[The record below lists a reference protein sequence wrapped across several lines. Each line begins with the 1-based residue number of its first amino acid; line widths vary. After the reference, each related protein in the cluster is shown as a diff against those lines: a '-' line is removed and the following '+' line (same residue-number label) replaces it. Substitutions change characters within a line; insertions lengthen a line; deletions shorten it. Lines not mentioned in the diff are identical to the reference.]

1 MKQTQQIAEGTHFSA
16 LSTGSFSQLNN
27 YVLPVAP
34 GMEIQ
39 GKVFMGQTLQ
49 TTGAEISFQSF
60 APGKETGFLHTHQT
74 HEELYIFVSG
84 KGEFQVDGQVFPV
97 GEGSVVRVAPEGK
110 RSVRNNGTEPLI
122 MICVQYKAQT
132 FTAQD
137 AADGQLL
144 QEPVKVTHCKKVNNG
159 ADSDESPL
167 FSYTESPS

>member
-16 LSTGSFSQLNN
+16 LSTGSFSQLND

-97 GEGSVVRVAPEGK
+97 GEGSVVRVASEGK

-144 QEPVKVTHCKKVNNG
+144 QEPVKW
-159 ADSDESPL
+159 
-167 FSYTESPS
+167 

>member
-1 MKQTQQIAEGTHFSA
+1 MKQIQQIATGAHFSA
-16 LSTGSFSQLNN
+16 VSTGSFSELNE

-49 TTGAEISFQSF
+49 ATGAEISFQSF

-84 KGEFQVDGQVFPV
+84 KGEFQVDGKVFPV
-97 GEGSVVRVAPEGK
+97 AEGSVVRVAPEGK
-110 RSVRNNGTEPLI
+110 RSVRNNGTEPLV
-122 MICVQYKAQT
+122 MICVQYKANA

-137 AADGQLL
+137 ATDGQIL
-144 QEPVKVTHCKKVNNG
+144 QEPVKW
-159 ADSDESPL
+159 
-167 FSYTESPS
+167 

>member
-16 LSTGSFSQLNN
+16 LSTGSFSQLND
-27 YVLPVAP
+27 YVLPVDP

-74 HEELYIFVSG
+74 HEELYISVSG

-144 QEPVKVTHCKKVNNG
+144 QEPVKW
-159 ADSDESPL
+159 
-167 FSYTESPS
+167 

>member
-16 LSTGSFSQLNN
+16 LSTGSFSQLND

-97 GEGSVVRVAPEGK
+97 GGGSVVRVAPEGK

-144 QEPVKVTHCKKVNNG
+144 QEPVKW
-159 ADSDESPL
+159 
-167 FSYTESPS
+167 

>member
-16 LSTGSFSQLNN
+16 LSTGSFSQLND

-137 AADGQLL
+137 AG
-144 QEPVKVTHCKKVNNG
+144 P
-159 ADSDESPL
+159 
-167 FSYTESPS
+167 TENSRIVASRSGSGVQCSS

>member
-16 LSTGSFSQLNN
+16 LSTGSFSQLND

-60 APGKETGFLHTHQT
+60 APRKETGSLHTHQT

-144 QEPVKVTHCKKVNNG
+144 QEPVKW
-159 ADSDESPL
+159 
-167 FSYTESPS
+167 

>member
-1 MKQTQQIAEGTHFSA
+1 MKQIQQIATGAHFSA
-16 LSTGSFSQLNN
+16 VSTGSFSELNE

-39 GKVFMGQTLQ
+39 GKVFMGQALQ
-49 TTGAEISFQSF
+49 ATGAEISFQSF

-97 GEGSVVRVAPEGK
+97 AEGSVVRVALEGK
-110 RSVRNNGTEPLI
+110 RSVRNHGTEPLV
-122 MICVQYKAQT
+122 MICVQYKANA

-137 AADGQLL
+137 ATDGQIL
-144 QEPVKVTHCKKVNNG
+144 QEPVKW
-159 ADSDESPL
+159 
-167 FSYTESPS
+167 

>member
-1 MKQTQQIAEGTHFSA
+1 MKQAQQIAEGTHFSA
-16 LSTGSFSQLNN
+16 LSTGSFSQLND

-144 QEPVKVTHCKKVNNG
+144 QEPVKW
-159 ADSDESPL
+159 
-167 FSYTESPS
+167 

>member
-16 LSTGSFSQLNN
+16 LSTGSISQLND

-60 APGKETGFLHTHQT
+60 APGKETGFRQTHQT

-97 GEGSVVRVAPEGK
+97 GEGSVVRVDPEGK

-144 QEPVKVTHCKKVNNG
+144 QEPVKW
-159 ADSDESPL
+159 
-167 FSYTESPS
+167 

>member
-1 MKQTQQIAEGTHFSA
+1 MKQIQQIATGAHFSA
-16 LSTGSFSQLNN
+16 VSTGSFSELNE

-144 QEPVKVTHCKKVNNG
+144 QEPVKW
-159 ADSDESPL
+159 
-167 FSYTESPS
+167 

>member
-16 LSTGSFSQLNN
+16 LSTGSFSQLND

-144 QEPVKVTHCKKVNNG
+144 QEPEKW
-159 ADSDESPL
+159 
-167 FSYTESPS
+167 

>member
-1 MKQTQQIAEGTHFSA
+1 MKQIQQIAEGTHFSA
-16 LSTGSFSQLNN
+16 LSTGSFSQLND

-144 QEPVKVTHCKKVNNG
+144 QEPVKW
-159 ADSDESPL
+159 
-167 FSYTESPS
+167 

>member
-1 MKQTQQIAEGTHFSA
+1 MKQIQQIAEGTHFSA
-16 LSTGSFSQLNN
+16 LSTGSFSQLND

-39 GKVFMGQTLQ
+39 GKVFMGQALQ

-132 FTAQD
+132 FTTQD

-144 QEPVKVTHCKKVNNG
+144 QEPVKW
-159 ADSDESPL
+159 
-167 FSYTESPS
+167 

>member
-16 LSTGSFSQLNN
+16 LSTGSFSQLND

-110 RSVRNNGTEPLI
+110 RSGRNNGTEPLI

-144 QEPVKVTHCKKVNNG
+144 QEPVKW
-159 ADSDESPL
+159 
-167 FSYTESPS
+167 

>member
-16 LSTGSFSQLNN
+16 LSTGSFSQLND

-122 MICVQYKAQT
+122 MISVQYKAQT

-144 QEPVKVTHCKKVNNG
+144 QEPVKW
-159 ADSDESPL
+159 
-167 FSYTESPS
+167 

>member
-16 LSTGSFSQLNN
+16 LSTGSFSQLND

-84 KGEFQVDGQVFPV
+84 KGEFQVDGQFFPV

-144 QEPVKVTHCKKVNNG
+144 QEPVKW
-159 ADSDESPL
+159 
-167 FSYTESPS
+167 

>member
-16 LSTGSFSQLNN
+16 LSTGSFSQLND

-144 QEPVKVTHCKKVNNG
+144 QEPVKW
-159 ADSDESPL
+159 
-167 FSYTESPS
+167 

>member
-16 LSTGSFSQLNN
+16 FSTGSFSQLND

-144 QEPVKVTHCKKVNNG
+144 QEPVKW
-159 ADSDESPL
+159 
-167 FSYTESPS
+167 

>member
-16 LSTGSFSQLNN
+16 LSTGSFSQLND

-97 GEGSVVRVAPEGK
+97 GEGSVVRVDPEGK

-122 MICVQYKAQT
+122 MTCVQYKAQT

-144 QEPVKVTHCKKVNNG
+144 QEPVKW
-159 ADSDESPL
+159 
-167 FSYTESPS
+167 

>member
-1 MKQTQQIAEGTHFSA
+1 MKQIQQIAEGAHFSA
-16 LSTGSFSQLNN
+16 VSTGSFSELNE

-39 GKVFMGQTLQ
+39 GKVFMGQALQ

-84 KGEFQVDGQVFPV
+84 KGEFQVDGKVFPIA
-97 GEGSVVRVAPEGK
+97 EGSVVRVAPEGK
-110 RSVRNNGTEPLI
+110 RSVRNNGTEPLV
-122 MICVQYKAQT
+122 MICVQYKANA

-137 AADGQLL
+137 ATDGQIL
-144 QEPVKVTHCKKVNNG
+144 QEPVKW
-159 ADSDESPL
+159 
-167 FSYTESPS
+167 

>member
-16 LSTGSFSQLNN
+16 LSTGSFSQLND

-84 KGEFQVDGQVFPV
+84 KGEFQVDGQVSPV

-144 QEPVKVTHCKKVNNG
+144 QEPVKW
-159 ADSDESPL
+159 
-167 FSYTESPS
+167 

>member
-1 MKQTQQIAEGTHFSA
+1 MKKTQQIAEGTHFSA
-16 LSTGSFSQLNN
+16 LSTGSFSQLND

-144 QEPVKVTHCKKVNNG
+144 QEPVKW
-159 ADSDESPL
+159 
-167 FSYTESPS
+167 

>member
-16 LSTGSFSQLNN
+16 LSTGSFSQLND

-132 FTAQD
+132 FTTQD

-144 QEPVKVTHCKKVNNG
+144 QEPVKW
-159 ADSDESPL
+159 
-167 FSYTESPS
+167 

>member
-16 LSTGSFSQLNN
+16 LSTGSFSQLND

-84 KGEFQVDGQVFPV
+84 KGEFQVDGQVLPV

-144 QEPVKVTHCKKVNNG
+144 QEPVKW
-159 ADSDESPL
+159 
-167 FSYTESPS
+167 

>member
-16 LSTGSFSQLNN
+16 LSTGSFSQLND

-34 GMEIQ
+34 GMVIQ

-97 GEGSVVRVAPEGK
+97 GEGSVVRVDPEGK

-144 QEPVKVTHCKKVNNG
+144 QEPVKW
-159 ADSDESPL
+159 
-167 FSYTESPS
+167 

>member
-16 LSTGSFSQLNN
+16 LSTGSFSQLND

-34 GMEIQ
+34 GMGIQ

-144 QEPVKVTHCKKVNNG
+144 QEPVKW
-159 ADSDESPL
+159 
-167 FSYTESPS
+167 

>member
-16 LSTGSFSQLNN
+16 LSTGSFSQLND

-144 QEPVKVTHCKKVNNG
+144 
-159 ADSDESPL
+159 
-167 FSYTESPS
+167 

>member
-16 LSTGSFSQLNN
+16 LSTGSFSQLND

-122 MICVQYKAQT
+122 MICIQYKAQT

-144 QEPVKVTHCKKVNNG
+144 QEPVKW
-159 ADSDESPL
+159 
-167 FSYTESPS
+167 

>member
-1 MKQTQQIAEGTHFSA
+1 MLSKSLKQLHYETDSANCRRHSFFS
-16 LSTGSFSQLNN
+16 LIYRLFHQLND

-144 QEPVKVTHCKKVNNG
+144 QEPVKW
-159 ADSDESPL
+159 
-167 FSYTESPS
+167 

>member
-16 LSTGSFSQLNN
+16 LSTGSFSQLND

-49 TTGAEISFQSF
+49 TTGAEISFQSV
-60 APGKETGFLHTHQT
+60 APGKETGFRHTHQT
-74 HEELYIFVSG
+74 HEELYIYVSG

-137 AADGQLL
+137 AADGHLL
-144 QEPVKVTHCKKVNNG
+144 QEPVK
-159 ADSDESPL
+159 L
-167 FSYTESPS
+167 

>member
-16 LSTGSFSQLNN
+16 LSTGSFSQLND

-39 GKVFMGQTLQ
+39 GKVFMGQALQ

-110 RSVRNNGTEPLI
+110 RSVRNNGTELLI

-144 QEPVKVTHCKKVNNG
+144 QEPVKW
-159 ADSDESPL
+159 
-167 FSYTESPS
+167 

>member
-16 LSTGSFSQLNN
+16 LSTGSFSQLND

-60 APGKETGFLHTHQT
+60 APGNETGFLHSDET

-144 QEPVKVTHCKKVNNG
+144 QEPVKW
-159 ADSDESPL
+159 
-167 FSYTESPS
+167 

>member
-16 LSTGSFSQLNN
+16 LSTGSFSQLND

-60 APGKETGFLHTHQT
+60 APRKETGFLHTHQT

-97 GEGSVVRVAPEGK
+97 GEGSVVRVDPEGK

-144 QEPVKVTHCKKVNNG
+144 QEPVKW
-159 ADSDESPL
+159 
-167 FSYTESPS
+167 

>member
-16 LSTGSFSQLNN
+16 LSTGSFSQLND

-137 AADGQLL
+137 AADGHLL
-144 QEPVKVTHCKKVNNG
+144 QEPVKW
-159 ADSDESPL
+159 
-167 FSYTESPS
+167 